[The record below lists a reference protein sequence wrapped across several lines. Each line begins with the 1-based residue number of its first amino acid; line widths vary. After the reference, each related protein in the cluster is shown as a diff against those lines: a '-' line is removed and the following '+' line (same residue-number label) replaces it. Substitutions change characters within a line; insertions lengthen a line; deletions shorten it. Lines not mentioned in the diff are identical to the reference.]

1 MFAVDSFTS
10 YFWATCL
17 AILLRHPLS
26 LPQSSYLWFVDASAA
41 LVNNNNFNSICPQC
55 KTTCMHF
62 KYLTEIAQDFLRV
75 MEKCPNRLK
84 RKINTVT
91 NLKARNLSLFFLVF
105 AFIRCQ
111 PHCVFVLFFP
121 TLIVSIGFHVK
132 GLNL

>member
-1 MFAVDSFTS
+1 MFAVDWFTS

-26 LPQSSYLWFVDASAA
+26 LPQSSYLWFIDASVA
-41 LVNNNNFNSICPQC
+41 LVNNNNFNSVCPQC

-91 NLKARNLSLFFLVF
+91 NLKARNLS
-105 AFIRCQ
+105 
-111 PHCVFVLFFP
+111 FVL
-121 TLIVSIGFHVK
+121 LGICFH
-132 GLNL
+132 

>member
-1 MFAVDSFTS
+1 M
-10 YFWATCL
+10 
-17 AILLRHPLS
+17 
-26 LPQSSYLWFVDASAA
+26 A

-91 NLKARNLSLFFLVF
+91 NLKARNLSFVLLGMRF
-105 AFIRCQ
+105 Q

>member
-1 MFAVDSFTS
+1 
-10 YFWATCL
+10 
-17 AILLRHPLS
+17 
-26 LPQSSYLWFVDASAA
+26 
-41 LVNNNNFNSICPQC
+41 
-55 KTTCMHF
+55 MHF